1 MNKGKMRKYGHIIFS
16 LLLRALPNGAPEHNE
31 QFAAFCLLMQKSPTH
46 LLFLAETE
54 ICIEITE
61 VYDKIKSVI
70 TLYSGRR
77 LNRGNGKIHGPKI
90 SCLYPL
96 GKIGSTPTPSHSLE
110 NEHGHLS
117 RLCLQHRKKND

>member
-1 MNKGKMRKYGHIIFS
+1 MFILFFVFYYVH
-16 LLLRALPNGAPEHNE
+16 
-31 QFAAFCLLMQKSPTH
+31 C
-46 LLFLAETE
+46 LFLAETE

-96 GKIGSTPTPSHSLE
+96 SKIGSTYSPPPHSLFSV
-110 NEHGHLS
+110 HGHLE
-117 RLCLQHRKKND
+117 RLCLPQKKND